1 MGVQSETFV
10 VYLLYLYNSLQYY
23 IDLSMVRKDRKKTI
37 PPPAENLNRLAQKR
51 VIQKDATAD
60 DSSDDSDSASSES
73 SGFMRD
79 GTSMISAGGPQLKTS
94 QLNQTKSNIQTY

>member
-1 MGVQSETFV
+1 
-10 VYLLYLYNSLQYY
+10 
-23 IDLSMVRKDRKKTI
+23 MVRKDRKKTI

-94 QLNQTKSNIQTY
+94 QLNQTKSNSIYSLEGSMSWR